1 MADASETS
9 STAVAGCRNA
19 SKAAKAANGRDA
31 KGWRGELKKTRR
43 RAHVKALGRKRDDAA
58 LPTVRLNL

>member
-19 SKAAKAANGRDA
+19 SKAAKAANGR
-31 KGWRGELKKTRR
+31 GWRGELKKARR
-43 RAHVKALGRKRDDAA
+43 RAHVKALGRKRDDAELA
-58 LPTVRLNL
+58 VEDDCLG

>member
-9 STAVAGCRNA
+9 STAVAVCRNA
-19 SKAAKAANGRDA
+19 SKAAKAANGA

-43 RAHVKALGRKRDDAA
+43 RAHVKALGRNRDDAELA
-58 LPTVRLNL
+58 VEDDC